1 MKVQVIYSSK
11 TGNTKNVAAAIAE
24 VLPGSQLLPVE
35 EAGKQWQNADV
46 LFVGCW
52 ADKGQLDPLTTEFL
66 KQVQAKEIAVFLTL
80 GAAPDSDHALSL
92 LNRAHTLI
100 ADKNKY
106 AGGFVCQGK
115 VEPQALEQFEKLFPD
130 GGHHPITPSMK
141 EKIHEAVH
149 HPDADDLEHARR
161 FARETV
167 EKLEQIIAG
176 K

>member
-11 TGNTKNVAAAIAE
+11 TGNTKNVATAIAE
-24 VLPGSQLLPVE
+24 VLPGSQLLAVE
-35 EAGKQWQNADV
+35 EAGEKWQSADV

-66 KQVQAKEIAVFLTL
+66 KQVEEKEIAVFLTL

-115 VEPQALEQFEKLFPD
+115 VEPEALEQFEKLFPD
-130 GGHHPITPSMK
+130 GGTHPITPSMK
-141 EKIHEAVH
+141 EKIKEARQ
-149 HPDADDLEHARR
+149 HPDTQDLEHACQ
-161 FARETV
+161 FAKDTV
-167 EKLEQIIAG
+167 AKLAEIIDA